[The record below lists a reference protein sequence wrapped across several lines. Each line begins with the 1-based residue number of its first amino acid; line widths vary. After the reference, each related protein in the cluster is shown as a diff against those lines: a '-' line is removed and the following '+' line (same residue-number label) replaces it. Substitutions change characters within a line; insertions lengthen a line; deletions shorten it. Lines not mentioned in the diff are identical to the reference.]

1 MSRSQ
6 RLSERYLAAESLAT
20 ELRRLGQS
28 DDALGVLEAAA
39 ADEPTYTRTGISG
52 AFWLRVLGR
61 LAREYRD
68 RGREADAQTIEQR
81 LRRLLELADDTHP
94 LVRSLR
100 HAAQ

>member
-1 MSRSQ
+1 MTPRC
-6 RLSERYLAAESLAT
+6 RLTRPPHLRAAQS
-20 ELRRLGQS
+20 LRRVGR
-28 DDALGVLEAAA
+28 AA
-39 ADEPTYTRTGISG
+39 
-52 AFWLRVLGR
+52 LGR